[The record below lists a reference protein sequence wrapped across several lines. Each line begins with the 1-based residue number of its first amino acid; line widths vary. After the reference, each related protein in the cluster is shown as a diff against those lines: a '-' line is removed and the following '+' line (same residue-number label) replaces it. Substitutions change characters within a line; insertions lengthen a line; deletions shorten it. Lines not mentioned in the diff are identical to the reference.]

1 MNVAKIDRNFAVQ
14 TSLNLDDVKFYNIE
28 EAPFTVYGV
37 FREDGCYRRLPDA
50 VAQTVS
56 EGVAHAC
63 KMTSGGRIKFKTNSA
78 YVAIQMKTPAV
89 GKMAQFALTGSAGF
103 DLYVGKKEEYYGV
116 FIPPRDITDSYESVL
131 RFPDS
136 TMREITIN
144 FPLFSLVSDVY
155 IGLEETAVVKK
166 TAGYKHT
173 KPIVFYGNSVTQ
185 GGCAQRPGNA
195 YVNRA
200 CRELNR
206 DYLNLGMWGSAK
218 GQPELAEYIAM
229 LSMEACVLDYDGNQR
244 KPEGLAATHYPFYDI
259 IRQKH
264 PKIPILMLTRSS
276 NSIGPETALE
286 MKKIIWETFQ
296 KACSNG
302 DENAHFLDGEVFFG
316 YDSAF
321 FADRVHPND
330 RGHEK
335 AGCLLVSVLKRIFSG
350 EKNVCV
356 LQRPIS
362 CE

>member
-14 TSLNLDDVKFYNIE
+14 TSLKLDDVKFYNIE

-103 DLYVGKKEEYYGV
+103 DLYVGKKEEYFGV

-131 RFPDS
+131 RFPDN

-173 KPIVFYGNSVTQ
+173 KPIVFYGSSITQ
-185 GGCAQRPGNA
+185 GACATRPGNA
-195 YVNRA
+195 YVNIVARA
-200 CRELNR
+200 LQS
-206 DYLNLGMWGSAK
+206 DYFSMAFTGNAK
-218 GQPELAEYIAM
+218 GEEEIAQYIAGLDM
-229 LSMEACVLDYDGNQR
+229 SVFVCDYDNNAPSL
-244 KPEGLAATHYPFYDI
+244 KYLEETHKKMFLTIREANPDLPI
-259 IRQKH
+259 ILLSCPKYRLNEKDQKH
-264 PKIPILMLTRSS
+264 LAVIRKTYDDAIASGDNNVYFIDGPTLMKYAGS
-276 NSIGPETALE
+276 
-286 MKKIIWETFQ
+286 
-296 KACSNG
+296 
-302 DENAHFLDGEVFFG
+302 DGTVDG
-316 YDSAF
+316 I
-321 FADRVHPND
+321 HPND
-330 RGHEK
+330 LGFHSMAKVLIQRLES
-335 AGCLLVSVLKRIFSG
+335 LL
-350 EKNVCV
+350 
-356 LQRPIS
+356 
-362 CE
+362 

>member
-1 MNVAKIDRNFAVQ
+1 MRVLLRDNLPVFGVNYDEQAGIYKRMDLDTAQRIAKKTEFSK
-14 TSLNLDDVKFYNIE
+14 TSLYTHAR
-28 EAPFTVYGV
+28 EA
-37 FREDGCYRRLPDA
+37 
-50 VAQTVS
+50 
-56 EGVAHAC
+56 
-63 KMTSGGRIKFKTNSA
+63 SGGRIRFSTDSGLLKLQAELMNWDVTYGAGMEAGKF
-78 YVAIQMKTPAV
+78 
-89 GKMAQFALTGSAGF
+89 GF
-103 DLYVGKKEEYYGV
+103 DVYEDTEEGSFYLGTIAAQTPNEPGIVYVEGSLPLQKGC
-116 FIPPRDITDSYESVL
+116 L
-131 RFPDS
+131 HHL
-136 TMREITIN
+136 TIY
-144 FPLFSLVSDVY
+144 FPLLCEVQDVRLFLDDDADMGAHGIPY
-155 IGLEETAVVKK
+155 VNE
-166 TAGYKHT
+166 

>member
-173 KPIVFYGNSVTQ
+173 KPIVFYGSSITQ
-185 GGCAQRPGNA
+185 GGCATRPGNA
-195 YVNRA
+195 YVNIVARA
-200 CRELNR
+200 LQS
-206 DYLNLGMWGSAK
+206 DYLSMAFTGNAK
-218 GQPELAEYIAM
+218 GEDAIARYIAGLDM
-229 LSMEACVLDYDGNQR
+229 SVFVYDYDHNAPDAEHLEKTHQR
-244 KPEGLAATHYPFYDI
+244 MFHI
-259 IRQKH
+259 IRKENPQL
-264 PKIPILMLTRSS
+264 PIVMMTSPCYKPDEAQAKRW
-276 NSIGPETALE
+276 A
-286 MKKIIWETFQ
+286 IIRKTYDD
-296 KACSNG
+296 AIAAG
-302 DENAHFLDGEVFFG
+302 DKNVYLLDGKQLMKLAKMDG
-316 YDSAF
+316 
-321 FADRVHPND
+321 FADILGAHPND
-330 RGHEK
+330 LGFYSM
-335 AGCLLVSVLKRIFSG
+335 AQALIPLLKKLI
-350 EKNVCV
+350 
-356 LQRPIS
+356 
-362 CE
+362 